1 MHERGV
7 VHRDVKPSNILRT
20 PAGGTKLGDFGIA
33 QLRDAATLTVSGTML
48 GTVSYMAPEQLED
61 HQVGPSA
68 DLWSLGIVLLE
79 CLTGRR
85 AYEGTP
91 SEIVARRL
99 RALVPLPADLP
110 VPWKLVL
117 AGMLDHRP
125 DERLSG
131 HEVAALLATSAFQMP
146 WRPTVEE
153 TSQGRQRVATYDL
166 TALASVG
173 DEAAS
178 ARTVVAN
185 DDRTRILQPKAV
197 RSKAARSKAPAWRRA
212 RALPLWTLVIAIV
225 ALALVGLALGLWL
238 VPGATNDT
246 TTTLPAASTA
256 LSNLVSDMAHAQL
269 AGRMDS
275 STEQAIA
282 TDAEQAVAH
291 EKAGNGSQAG
301 NNLADAEQAIVS
313 GLEGGTMTQGEA
325 VQLLHDVAVLSVALK
340 VTIPPTTTTTTT
352 TTTSTTTTT
361 VPNPNPGGGPGN
373 GNGGGGNGN
382 GF

>member
-1 MHERGV
+1 
-7 VHRDVKPSNILRT
+7 
-20 PAGGTKLGDFGIA
+20 
-33 QLRDAATLTVSGTML
+33 ML

-61 HQVGPSA
+61 NQVGPSA

-99 RALVPLPADLP
+99 VAPVPLPADLP

-125 DERLSG
+125 NERLSG
-131 HEVAALLATSAFQMP
+131 HEAAALLATSAFQAP
-146 WRPTVEE
+146 WRPPGDEAGE
-153 TSQGRQRVATYDL
+153 GRDGVATYDL
-166 TALASVG
+166 TALAPG
-173 DEAAS
+173 GGEAAS
-178 ARTVVAN
+178 AKTNIAH
-185 DDRTRILQPKAV
+185 DDRTRILQPKAP
-197 RSKAARSKAPAWRRA
+197 RPKAARARRRA
-212 RALPLWTLVIAIV
+212 RALPLRTLVIGVV
-225 ALALVGLALGLWL
+225 AFGLVGVALGLWL
-238 VPGATNDT
+238 APANKNGT

-291 EKAGNGSQAG
+291 EKAGNPSQAG
-301 NNLADAEQAIVS
+301 NNLANAEQAIVS
-313 GLEGGTMTQGEA
+313 GLQGGTMTQGEG
-325 VQLLHDVAVLSVALK
+325 VQLLHDVAVLSAALK
-340 VTIPPTTTTTTT
+340 VTIPPTTTTT
-352 TTTSTTTTT
+352 STT
-361 VPNPNPGGGPGN
+361 PRPHDHDHDHHDLAQPGWTR
-373 GNGGGGNGN
+373 
-382 GF
+382 